1 MAKSISKNYNNKPE
15 AIVKQNPY
23 LSVPKT
29 EQTESKTDVNGDGD
43 IIILYIL
50 TAVWKMGQML
60 HLYL

>member
-1 MAKSISKNYNNKPE
+1 MAKSISKNYNNKPG

-43 IIILYIL
+43 IIIL
-50 TAVWKMGQML
+50 
-60 HLYL
+60 